1 MRSWVKDPEIL
12 DNPKDFTF
20 ISLFKSMVYDYIN
33 ADLDP
38 IERAAITYILVNW
51 REMILSNV
59 VREEVE
65 EIVNKFVAENSV
77 QIANDLIDAINNS
90 DMVQDVIQNLSRL
103 DK

>member
-12 DNPKDFTF
+12 DDPKDFTF
-20 ISLFKSMVYDYIN
+20 ISLFKSMVYDYEK

-51 REMILSNV
+51 RELMLSNF

-65 EIVNKFVAENSV
+65 EIVNKFIAENHV
-77 QIANDLIDAINNS
+77 QIANDLINAINNA
-90 DMVQDVIQNLSRL
+90 DMVQDVIKNLSRL
-103 DK
+103 DG

>member
-1 MRSWVKDPEIL
+1 MRSWVKNPEIL
-12 DNPKDFTF
+12 DNPKDFTL
-20 ISLFKSMVYDYIN
+20 ISLFKSMVYDYTN

-59 VREEVE
+59 VREEIE

-77 QIANDLIDAINNS
+77 QIANDLINAINNA

>member
-12 DNPKDFTF
+12 DDPKDFTY
-20 ISLFKSMVYDYIN
+20 ISLFKSMVYDYEK
-33 ADLDP
+33 ADLAP

-51 REMILSNV
+51 REMMLSNV
-59 VREEVE
+59 VREEVV

-77 QIANDLIDAINNS
+77 QIANDLINAINNA
-90 DMVQDVIQNLSRL
+90 DMVQDIIQNLSRL

>member
-12 DNPKDFTF
+12 DDPKDFTY
-20 ISLFKSMVYDYIN
+20 ISLFKSMVYDYEK
-33 ADLDP
+33 ADLAP
-38 IERAAITYILVNW
+38 IERSAITYILVNW

-77 QIANDLIDAINNS
+77 QFANELINAINNA
-90 DMVQDVIQNLSRL
+90 DKVQDVIQNLSRL